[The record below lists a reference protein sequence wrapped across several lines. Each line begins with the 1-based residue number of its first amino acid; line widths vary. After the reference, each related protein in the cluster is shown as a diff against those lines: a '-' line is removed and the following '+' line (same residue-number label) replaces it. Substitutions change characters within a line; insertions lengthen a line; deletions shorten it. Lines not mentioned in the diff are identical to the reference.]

1 MEKILDLP
9 KENFRVR
16 KVTAPWE
23 ARTEKIKVRVASKDL
38 VKIIKNIKKIHSI

>member
-16 KVTAPWE
+16 KVTTPWK
-23 ARTEKIKVRVASKDL
+23 ARTEKIRVRVASKIL
-38 VKIIKNIKKIHSI
+38 